1 MWGLI
6 KLLWS
11 GHVIFRLLMLVLVSM
26 STIVLKMTWN
36 LTRRQLASLL
46 PSHQHQS
53 IVKISRNHKS
63 QGDLEAVCS
72 TFGSIDDIF
81 QSGLFLIWRKVWN
94 WIHFKEISQVHT
106 QTPDQITDSEK
117 FSWRYFLCFQL
128 VNILCFSAG
137 AVDLEVFWVV
147 LTNMYRQ
154 LPNLVVS
161 TLLGSEMYSFSNKY
175 NYFIFH
181 ITFGIMK
188 DSNFLSFAKKKR
200 EYVDI
205 YFEFPLYLWNWKLM
219 IGFTLKK
226 KKVLHKSFKILII
239 L

>member
-6 KLLWS
+6 KLIWS

-117 FSWRYFLCFQL
+117 FSWKYFLCFQL

-161 TLLGSEMYSFSNKY
+161 TFLGSEMYSFSNKY
-175 NYFIFH
+175 EYFIFH
-181 ITFGIMK
+181 ITFQIMK
-188 DSNFLSFAKKKR
+188 DSNFLSFAKKKER
-200 EYVDI
+200 VCWYLFWISSVSLKLEINDRF
-205 YFEFPLYLWNWKLM
+205 YF
-219 IGFTLKK
+219 KK
-226 KKVLHKSFKILII
+226 EKSFT
-239 L
+239 